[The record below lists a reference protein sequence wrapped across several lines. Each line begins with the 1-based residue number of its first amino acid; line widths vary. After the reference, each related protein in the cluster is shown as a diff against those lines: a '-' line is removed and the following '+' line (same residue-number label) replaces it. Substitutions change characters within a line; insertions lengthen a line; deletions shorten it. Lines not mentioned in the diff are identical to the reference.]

1 MSRREKHEVF
11 REGEVHVLEDKCSN
25 CIFRKVN
32 DGRILGLAP
41 GRVAE
46 MVLQARATGS
56 VIPCHQTI
64 RRRDVRPAI
73 CRGYWD
79 LPLRVQLLQIA
90 ERLGIV
96 VFDPAPPP
104 EG

>member
-1 MSRREKHEVF
+1 MSRREKHEFF
-11 REGEVHVLEDKCSN
+11 REGEVHVLKDKCSS

-32 DGRILGLAP
+32 DGRILGLRP
-41 GRVAE
+41 GRVAG
-46 MVLQARATGS
+46 MVLGARTAGS

-64 RRRDVRPAI
+64 RRHDVRPAI

-79 LPLRVQLLQIA
+79 LPVRVQLLQIA
-90 ERLGIV
+90 ERLGLV
-96 VFDPAPPP
+96 VFDAAPPH